1 MVGLWVAEVG
11 MTPKDFVNGHFQPL
25 LKQLA
30 KLDRQRP
37 IGVQHIQIDPMKA
50 VAIIVASPNV
60 SCHIGE
66 TTKEL
71 SDDFVVGLGN
81 RLWDSKL
88 AVALSPFQNQAQ
100 VAHRQMPCRQFNG
113 DGNSFFRDAGEVNP
127 FAQKGFEAGKDRR
140 DDAGQKIG
148 KPIKPF

>member
-1 MVGLWVAEVG
+1 
-11 MTPKDFVNGHFQPL
+11 
-25 LKQLA
+25 
-30 KLDRQRP
+30 
-37 IGVQHIQIDPMKA
+37 MKA